1 MGIHYS
7 SSKIWKLQK
16 DANSKQKMK
25 SCKGNID
32 ELNVTSDLLGK
43 LESSHDVTLKFAG
56 FVEERLASLQR
67 LMAKV
72 QGLVEGSFRLESVR
86 QSGLDELEMI
96 RFKDL
101 SRFKDMEII
110 ELRLLEQFSCKFV
123 NKESD
128 FLVLVERIK
137 DKLNHYD
144 QSLRT
149 LEDQLDSIRM
159 QNLNKE
165 AELQAKIQELAARAD
180 MQKSELD
187 HIRSSQY
194 SNIESTDRLK
204 DEKMNLAYQVSHLKA
219 TIEELHK
226 SEKRIVEGHETKVKT
241 MKAELE
247 AAKKNM
253 RIVEDLA
260 GSTRS
265 SSSRYCEILN
275 AIKEISHSV
284 FIKYGLVQ
292 SEWQDS
298 HWKEELETYTE
309 EFGDTLVEIEFLC
322 FMVVKLTSDNNWLI
336 DRLSDLGRS
345 QLKPCEVPN
354 PSKNLKANVISDLKA
369 ASTALKEFEEAREKL
384 ILQFSP

>member
-1 MGIHYS
+1 
-7 SSKIWKLQK
+7 
-16 DANSKQKMK
+16 MK
-25 SCKGNID
+25 SCKGNSEEIAPA
-32 ELNVTSDLLGK
+32 SDLVLK
-43 LESSHDVTLKFAG
+43 LQSSHDVTLKFAG
-56 FVEERLASLQR
+56 FVEERFVALQR
-67 LMAKV
+67 LMARV
-72 QGLVEGSFRLESVR
+72 QGLVEGSLRLESFR
-86 QSGLDELEMI
+86 QAGLDELEMT

-101 SRFKDMEII
+101 TRFKEMEII
-110 ELRLLEQFSCKFV
+110 ELRLLEQFSSKFL

-128 FLVLVERIK
+128 FLVLIERIK
-137 DKLNHYD
+137 DKLSHYD

-165 AELQAKIQELAARAD
+165 NELQAKIQELAARAD
-180 MQKSELD
+180 LQKSELD
-187 HIRSSQY
+187 HIRSFQY
-194 SNIESTDRLK
+194 SNVESTDRLK
-204 DEKMNLAYQVSHLKA
+204 DEKMSLVYQVNHLKN
-219 TIEELHK
+219 TIDELNK
-226 SEKRIVEGHETKVKT
+226 NEKRIIETHETKVKN
-241 MKAELE
+241 MKNELE

-253 RIVEDLA
+253 KLVEDLA
-260 GSTRS
+260 GSTRTS
-265 SSSRYCEILN
+265 NSRYYEILN

-298 HWKEELETYTE
+298 HWKEELDTYTE

-336 DRLSDLGRS
+336 DRLSDLGRG

-384 ILQFSP
+384 MSQFSP